1 MNECKSQYNSSLE
14 FLMLDRVFHD
24 ANFLDFNNR
33 PNLIKESSDIKNV
46 DFNNKSNSIKES
58 SELNNKI
65 I

>member
-1 MNECKSQYNSSLE
+1 
-14 FLMLDRVFHD
+14 MLDRVFQD

-46 DFNNKSNSIKES
+46 DFNNKSNSIKEIN
-58 SELNNKI
+58 ELNNKI